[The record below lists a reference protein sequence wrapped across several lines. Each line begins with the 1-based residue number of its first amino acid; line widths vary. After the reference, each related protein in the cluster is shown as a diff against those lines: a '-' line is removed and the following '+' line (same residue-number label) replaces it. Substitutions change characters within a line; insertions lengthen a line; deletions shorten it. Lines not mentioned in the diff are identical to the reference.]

1 MAWRGLWLGS
11 LLLSAGFVACVTNHE
26 ALEKKPGGRGSS
38 GSGGTLGSGGAP
50 IHRGGSG
57 GDGAN
62 GGGHADDE
70 PPGDSLLTIVNGI
83 VDAPSVAVCL
93 AKVDSDGNVTPFGSP
108 LTDAPLEYGQSLVL
122 REVADVDLDT
132 DGIEPFVIAGDLERI
147 AGLDCNDAINL
158 ARTEEARS
166 DAAGEGGAGQGG
178 AAGDSSGGG
187 TSPGGGNTSS
197 GGTAASGGTLA
208 SGGATSGGGE
218 SSSGGSES
226 SSGGSESSS
235 GGNVPS
241 SGGNAG
247 EGGSD
252 AHDGGS
258 GGASPGP
265 MPVRAGLRVRGLPA
279 ISAGTLNAG
288 RSLVFVANG
297 CMGGAAYSGKAAEQ
311 YCGVGYTSREP
322 TVSAILVSLSREVSA
337 DHVALQVVHA
347 SLANAQVDL
356 RARPPFPSTATG
368 VGIASVQPG
377 QVAPRPA
384 SIQNALFDLGS
395 ARKYQVS
402 VESKSL
408 VQYAQPWSSVLSQGS
423 LSELENGKVYALV
436 FNGPRA
442 DLPAVPN
449 LWNAP
454 TLTAIAVD
462 PE

>member
-1 MAWRGLWLGS
+1 
-11 LLLSAGFVACVTNHE
+11 VARRFIV
-26 ALEKKPGGRGSS
+26 
-38 GSGGTLGSGGAP
+38 
-50 IHRGGSG
+50 RGGSG

-70 PPGDSLLTIVNGI
+70 PPGDSVLTIVNGI

-93 AKVDSDGNVTPFGSP
+93 AKVDSDGSVTPHRSP

-122 REVADVDLDT
+122 HEVDDIDFES
-132 DGIEPFVIAGDLERI
+132 DGVQPFVIAGELERI
-147 AGLDCNDAINL
+147 SGLDCNEAINL
-158 ARTEEARS
+158 ARSEEARS
-166 DAAGEGGAGQGG
+166 DSAGEGGAGNEPGQGG

-187 TSPGGGNTSS
+187 TSSGGGGTSS
-197 GGTAASGGTLA
+197 GGGGT
-208 SGGATSGGGE
+208 SSGGGGT
-218 SSSGGSES
+218 SSGGGDT
-226 SSGGSESSS
+226 SSGGGSL
-235 GGNVPS
+235 GG
-241 SGGNAG
+241 
-247 EGGSD
+247 GGSD
-252 AHDGGS
+252 AHEGGS
-258 GGASPGP
+258 GGASTGP
-265 MPVRAGLRVRGLPA
+265 TPVRAALRVRGLPA

-297 CMGGAAYSGKAAEQ
+297 CIGGATYSGKAAEQ
-311 YCGVGYTSREP
+311 YCGADYTSREP
-322 TVSAILVSLSREVSA
+322 TVSAILVSLSRRVST
-337 DHVALQVVHA
+337 DNVALQVVHA

-368 VGIASVQPG
+368 VAIASAKPG

-384 SIQNALFDLGS
+384 SIQNPVFDLGS
-395 ARKYQVS
+395 ARKFQVS
-402 VESKSL
+402 VESNSSVL
-408 VQYAQPWSSVLSQGS
+408 YAQPWSSVLSQGS
-423 LSELENGKVYALV
+423 LSELENGKGYALV